1 MPPPVDAPH
10 QPGQGGHEILLQGVD
25 ELIRSSGF
33 GQDQLAHR
41 QTGLITCCSVGFG
54 FVTALIAMAAARELL
69 QHPLQTLCCRVI
81 GAEFRLR
88 FAMQRQSDLKGFEIA
103 HRIAPG
109 PGVLRFNVQ
118 RVFHCGPQL
127 VLFAVITALLGIT
140 EGQMLRLDPPAPGEF
155 LRWQVALLDHVQYL
169 PFGFPKPCCGLFEC
183 QLHDNI
189 WYVFNRLC
197 LIDDKGVTKNF
208 CASRKINT
216 KKQGVKGARGQG

>member
-1 MPPPVDAPH
+1 
-10 QPGQGGHEILLQGVD
+10 
-25 ELIRSSGF
+25 
-33 GQDQLAHR
+33 
-41 QTGLITCCSVGFG
+41 
-54 FVTALIAMAAARELL
+54 
-69 QHPLQTLCCRVI
+69 
-81 GAEFRLR
+81 
-88 FAMQRQSDLKGFEIA
+88 MQRQGDLKGFEIA

-109 PGVLRFNVQ
+109 PGVLWFNVQ
-118 RVFHCGPQL
+118 RVFHCSPQL

-197 LIDDKGVTKNF
+197 LIDDKGVTKKF
-208 CASRKINT
+208 LRFAQDKHKET
-216 KKQGVKGARGQG
+216 RGQGGQG